1 MVRKFQRR
9 FRGRIINNA
18 PDKLPLSPLE
28 RAQYAKTHRDTFFAL
43 TVPELQMI
51 AQTAV
56 GAPIKHEHE
65 DAVVGHVTRMI
76 VNASEGSADVEFELA
91 DNDAGLL
98 ASELMRRDYSQLSL
112 SHGIE
117 GDRLTFREVSLC
129 KKGGR
134 QGTCFSAIVSA
145 TSKTGNVDTSTPRLS
160 TAVSD
165 IQAVNMQGVAESQ
178 SNAAAPVSADQV
190 PANTSAAA
198 AQPPAA
204 AAAAPAAAAQSQS
217 QSQTPAQ
224 SPAASADTSAD
235 AEMTDSSPDAL
246 ENLGR
251 LMESLKDALPS
262 KDRGRVTRAL
272 NQLAQQ
278 TEAQQRE
285 LALAQRTQMQHFV
298 QQKCQGVFETLR
310 MDAKAQETFVN
321 GIVDAKSSN
330 KVFEQFE
337 PVMARCVDT
346 IRKLQAQAQQTPT
359 LHQVSDPVMVNASAG
374 EKRRRVGDAS
384 GDEDKLME
392 AFHTACARSQ
402 KLHAPAY
409 RPFFVPPP
417 EQQTTNQLTTVV
429 SASANV
435 SDEPRQ
441 PPAARDGYS
450 VWRDTVMKGLQ
461 KNMQ

>member
-76 VNASEGSADVEFELA
+76 VNASDGSADVEFELTN
-91 DNDAGLL
+91 DNAGLL
-98 ASELMRRDYSQLSL
+98 ASEIMRRDYSQLSL

-165 IQAVNMQGVAESQ
+165 IQAVNMQGVAETQ
-178 SNAAAPVSADQV
+178 SNAAAPVSPDQV
-190 PANTSAAA
+190 SANASAAA

-204 AAAAPAAAAQSQS
+204 AASTPAAAA
-217 QSQTPAQ
+217 PAQ
-224 SPAASADTSAD
+224 SQAPAQPPAAPADTSAD
-235 AEMTDSSPDAL
+235 AEMTDSTDAV

-262 KDRGRVTRAL
+262 KERGRVTRAL

-278 TEAQQRE
+278 NEAQQRQ
-285 LALAQRTQMQHFV
+285 LALAQRSQMQHYV
-298 QQKCQGVFETLR
+298 QQKCQGVFETLQ

-337 PVMARCVDT
+337 PMMMRCVDT
-346 IRKLQAQAQQTPT
+346 IRKLQTQAQQTPT

-374 EKRRRVGDAS
+374 EKRRRVGDTS

-392 AFHTACARSQ
+392 AFHNACARSQ
-402 KLHAPAY
+402 KLHTPAY
-409 RPFFVPPP
+409 RPFFVPPRD
-417 EQQTTNQLTTVV
+417 QQTTNQLTTVV
-429 SASANV
+429 SASAGV

-441 PPAARDGYS
+441 PPPARDGYS
-450 VWRDTVMKGLQ
+450 VWRDTVYVGLR